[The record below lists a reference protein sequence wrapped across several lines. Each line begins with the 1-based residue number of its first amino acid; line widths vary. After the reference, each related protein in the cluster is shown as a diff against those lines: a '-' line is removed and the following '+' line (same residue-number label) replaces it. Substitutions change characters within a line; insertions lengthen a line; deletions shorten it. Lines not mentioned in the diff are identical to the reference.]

1 MSPSTLTQRRPPG
14 VADLRVDTASVA
26 PPAPPSPDAIAPLST
41 RGVFLLITAFVAFAA
56 FVLLVLSEMTHHHRQ
71 HVLLH
76 APLEADTEATDSWTA
91 VLLFSPAMQH
101 DVHAASVWTLLLTV
115 PVTSAA
121 AWFPVSISHTGE
133 GALRIKSPATPS
145 SPSTPTAALLQSLP
159 LLQRIATRFRTDH
172 YFRAYQT
179 AAWTL
184 YAVFLVLVLG
194 CAPSSTL
201 AQLSPASERTDV
213 IPYALLSFAPFCD
226 FERRSNVAVAAFI
239 AQVLMISS
247 VLALERGRERRRR
260 RAADGTKAQAHS
272 DRFVLVLNNF
282 NNSLLFIGALLLAVV
297 SEYTRYANRG
307 QSDGYSLSSG
317 LGSLALFITAMLNTY
332 GLGGLL
338 SRKPGWRF
346 YQPFMGGAKF
356 VLFQIISWT
365 FFGAGVLVQGLYL
378 LSLVLVEMELFVGVM
393 AVAGALFAVSQVVMM
408 MSVLVFR
415 SPTVSSTEALS
426 ASASPSTRRSF
437 NVRLQEFADEC
448 LGTLLA
454 AFLVN
459 LQWLPS
465 ASFFVMYALTT
476 NLNTAGVVFYGL
488 ATVLAE
494 LFFVLS
500 RSIAIHMYSKASDN
514 GKNTSVSPYQLK
526 FLILPALSL
535 LLPSY
540 ATYYHFVHDLD
551 ALAPVA
557 FLSGFVYLYAFTYRG
572 DPQRTGVRTNTALM
586 ASHNKFVE
594 TVASYFRSRIIRVEP
609 LNPEQPYIMAFHPHG
624 IMATSAMWI
633 TFTEQWHRLFPGVQ
647 PRVLTASVL
656 HQIPLARDVIQTYG
670 SREVTRQAFGSTLD
684 ERGSVLL
691 VPGGQAEMLEQRAGR
706 NEVRV
711 YSKHKGFI
719 RVAIEH
725 GTPLVPVLSFK
736 EGELM
741 DNVKAPLV
749 QRWFIKNLAFP
760 FPYFPYGRGFLPIP
774 RKVNVTVV
782 VGAAIPVSKIES
794 PTADDVDKVH
804 AQYFAALEE
813 MFHTHKADAGCED
826 YKFVLL

>member
-1 MSPSTLTQRRPPG
+1 MSPMLAQRRPPG
-14 VADLRVDTASVA
+14 VADLRVDTAPRA
-26 PPAPPSPDAIAPLST
+26 PPPSPPPPDAIAPLST
-41 RGVFLLITAFVAFAA
+41 RGVFLLVTAFLAFAA
-56 FVLLVLSEMTHHHRQ
+56 FVLFVLSEMTHHHRQ
-71 HVLLH
+71 HMLLH
-76 APLEADTEATDSWTA
+76 APLDREADAERAGSWTA
-91 VLLFSPAMQH
+91 LLLFSPAMQR

-121 AWFPVSISHTGE
+121 AWFPVSITHAGE
-133 GALRIKSPATPS
+133 GALRIRTPATPS
-145 SPSTPTAALLQSLP
+145 SPSTPTATLLQTLP

-201 AQLSPASERTDV
+201 SQLSRAGQSPQA
-213 IPYALLSFAPFCD
+213 IPYALLRLAPFCD
-226 FERRSNVAVAAFI
+226 FEHRSNVAVAAFL

-247 VLALERGRERRRR
+247 VLALERGRDRRRR
-260 RAADGTKAQAHS
+260 RAAGGAKAQARS

-282 NNSLLFIGALLLAVV
+282 CNSLLFVGALLLAVV
-297 SEYTRYANRG
+297 SEYTRHANRG
-307 QSDGYSLSSG
+307 RSDGYSLSSG
-317 LGSLALFITAMLNTY
+317 LGSLALFVTAMLNTY

-338 SRKPGWRF
+338 ARKPGWRF

-365 FFGAGVLVQGLYL
+365 CFAAGVLVQGLYL

-415 SPTVSSTEALS
+415 SPSASSTEVSTTPS
-426 ASASPSTRRSF
+426 ARRGF
-437 NVRLQEFADEC
+437 NARLQAFADEC
-448 LGTLLA
+448 LGTLLVT
-454 AFLVN
+454 FLVN

-465 ASFFVMYALTT
+465 ASFFVLYALTT
-476 NLNTAGVVFYGL
+476 SLDAAGIVCYGL
-488 ATVLAE
+488 ATILGEV
-494 LFFVLS
+494 FFVLS
-500 RSIAIHMYSKASDN
+500 RSIAIHMYSKESN
-514 GKNTSVSPYQLK
+514 QGKDASVSPYKLK
-526 FLILPALSL
+526 FLALPALSL
-535 LLPSY
+535 VLPSY

-551 ALAPVA
+551 ALVPVA
-557 FLSGFVYLYAFTYRG
+557 ILSGFVYLYALTYRG
-572 DPQRTGVRTNTALM
+572 DPQYTGVRTNEALM
-586 ASHNKFVE
+586 ASHSKLIE
-594 TVASYFRSRIIRVEP
+594 TVATYFSGRIIRVAP
-609 LNPEQPYIMAFHPHG
+609 LDPAQNYVMAFHPHG
-624 IMATSAMWI
+624 IMATSAMWVS
-633 TFTEQWHRLFPGVQ
+633 FTEQWHRLFPGVQ
-647 PRVLTASVL
+647 PRLLTASVL
-656 HQIPLARDVIQTYG
+656 HQIPLARDVIQMYG
-670 SREVTRQAFGSTLD
+670 SREVTRQAFSATLD
-684 ERGSVLL
+684 ERGSVML
-691 VPGGQAEMLEQRAGR
+691 VPGGQAEMLEQRTGR

-711 YSKHKGFI
+711 YTKHKGFI

-725 GTPLVPVLSFK
+725 GTPLVPMLSFK

-774 RKVNVTVV
+774 RKVNATIV
-782 VGAAIPVSKIES
+782 VGAAIPVAKIES
-794 PTADDVDKVH
+794 PTAEDVDKVH

-813 MFHTHKADAGCED
+813 MFHTHKADAGCAD
-826 YKFVLL
+826 YKLVLI